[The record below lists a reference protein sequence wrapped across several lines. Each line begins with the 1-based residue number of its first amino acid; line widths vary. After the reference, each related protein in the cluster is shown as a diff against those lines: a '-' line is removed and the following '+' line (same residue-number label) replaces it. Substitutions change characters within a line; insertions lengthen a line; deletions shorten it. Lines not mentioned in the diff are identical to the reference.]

1 MKGLVKAFDDLPW
14 ILKLIF
20 ALPGLD
26 GILCGIYRIAK
37 GLSTNNMTLVII
49 GMIRVAT
56 LSSMRSTATMRVRLT
71 NISHFRW
78 VWEKCFSLQ
87 TASGF
92 RQDYKIYRI

>member
-26 GILCGIYRIAK
+26 GILWGIYRIAK

-49 GMIRVAT
+49 GILWIFLGFAILWIIDIVSI
-56 LSSMRSTATMRVRLT
+56 LL
-71 NISHFRW
+71 NKKL
-78 VWEKCFSLQ
+78 VWFV
-87 TASGF
+87 
-92 RQDYKIYRI
+92 